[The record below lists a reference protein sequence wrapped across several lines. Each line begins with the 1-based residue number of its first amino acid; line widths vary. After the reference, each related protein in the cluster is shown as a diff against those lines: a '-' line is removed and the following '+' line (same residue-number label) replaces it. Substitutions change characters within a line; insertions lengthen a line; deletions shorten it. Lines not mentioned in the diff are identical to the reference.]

1 MISSW
6 FSAHIQAAEHAL
18 KRLAA
23 TPVATMLS
31 VLVIG
36 VAIMLPLGLYSVF
49 SNITAAAS
57 RLNTEPNINVYLQ
70 VAASDKD
77 AKETEKLLEAMPNA
91 ADVRFISREVALSE
105 MKRVA
110 SMVDLLTG
118 LESNPLPHAFLIKP
132 RSAEPVTLEAM
143 RKEISALPKIDVVV
157 MDFEWAKKLQRFATF
172 AERIVALLGLV
183 LGLAVMFV
191 TGNTIRLQILTQK
204 DEIEVSSLI
213 GATRHFI
220 RRPFLYYGAC
230 QGFLAGVVAIL
241 AMTGFI
247 WWASAEVHALTIS
260 YGADFSIQYFS
271 LKQALAV
278 VGVGAALGWLGG
290 FLSVSLYLRA
300 HKAH

>member
-77 AKETEKLLEAMPNA
+77 AKETEKLLKAMSNA

-132 RSAEPVTLEAM
+132 RSAEPAMLETM

-300 HKAH
+300 HQAH

>member
-77 AKETEKLLEAMPNA
+77 AKETEKLLKAMPNA

-132 RSAEPVTLEAM
+132 RSAEPAMLETM

-300 HKAH
+300 HQAH